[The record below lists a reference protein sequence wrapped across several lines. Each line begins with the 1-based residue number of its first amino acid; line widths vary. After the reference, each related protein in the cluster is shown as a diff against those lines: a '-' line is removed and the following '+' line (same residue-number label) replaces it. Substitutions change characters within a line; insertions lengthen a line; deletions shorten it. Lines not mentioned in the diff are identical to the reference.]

1 MGVVGV
7 SDVAFGPYR
16 LLSLLGRGG
25 MGEVWRAHDTDKDRE
40 VAIKV
45 LGSWL
50 GADHDYATRFRRE
63 AALAAKL
70 TDPHIVP
77 VYDYGQIDDRLYMTM
92 PLIAGEDL
100 GKVLARQGPLEPARA
115 SVLVE
120 QVADALDVAHA
131 AGLVHR
137 DVKPSNLL
145 VTSRRG
151 RDFTYL
157 IDFGIAHALG
167 GTSLTPTGGAIGTP
181 AYMAPERFQ
190 GDGDHRGDIY
200 ALGCVLH
207 YALTGQPPFPS
218 TNALV
223 LLNAHQNLPPPRP
236 TDLRADLPRAIDA
249 VIAHAMAKDPARR
262 YSSAG
267 ELADATRTA
276 LHSPVRR
283 AARTAV
289 RPPARPSPAS
299 WATTVPPPVA
309 SRPVDRAGPPRP
321 HTQRPPATDRP
332 ASARP
337 QHPSAPPPGGALQ
350 PEAAPRRSR
359 LRVALVALTALA
371 VLVTGVVLGR
381 AWVMQQY
388 YVGAEDSQVVIFNG
402 VRGSLLGLSL
412 QKVAERP
419 GFPLADLPETDRS
432 YVIEG
437 IASNAGLPGART
449 LIDRLRERRLPPC
462 APSTPGQ
469 PGVAAQPPEQPT
481 PLSTPQV
488 VSGSTCRT
496 AG

>member
-7 SDVAFGPYR
+7 SDVAFGHYR

-92 PLIAGEDL
+92 PLITGEDL
-100 GKVLARQGPLEPARA
+100 GKLLARQGPLEPARA

-145 VTSRRG
+145 VTTRRG

-249 VIAHAMAKDPARR
+249 VIARAMAKDPARR

-276 LHSPVRR
+276 LHSPVRP

-289 RPPARPSPAS
+289 RPPTRPSPAS

-309 SRPVDRAGPPRP
+309 SPPVDPARLPHRQPQGPPP
-321 HTQRPPATDRP
+321 TDRP
-332 ASARP
+332 GSARP
-337 QHPSAPPPGGALQ
+337 QHPSAPLPGGALQ
-350 PEAAPRRSR
+350 PDPGPRRSR

-371 VLVTGVVLGR
+371 ALVTGVVLGR
-381 AWVMQQY
+381 VWVMQQY
-388 YVGAEDSQVVIFNG
+388 YVGADDDQVVIFNG
-402 VRGSLLGLSL
+402 VSGSVVGLSL
-412 QKVAERP
+412 HDVAERP
-419 GFPLADLPETDRS
+419 DFPLADLPETVRNQ
-432 YVIEG
+432 VREG
-437 IASNAGLPGART
+437 IISTAGLDGARV

-462 APSTPGQ
+462 ASPTPGQ
-469 PGVAAQPPEQPT
+469 PGVAAQPPQQPT
-481 PLSTPQV
+481 PLSAPQV
-488 VSGSTCRT
+488 VEGMNCRP

>member
-1 MGVVGV
+1 V

-25 MGEVWRAHDTDKDRE
+25 MGEVWRAHDTEKDRE

-92 PLIAGEDL
+92 PLITGEDL
-100 GKVLARQGPLEPARA
+100 GKVLARQGPLAPARA
-115 SVLVE
+115 VALVE

-145 VTSRRG
+145 VTTRRG

-167 GTSLTPTGGAIGTP
+167 NTSLTPTGGAIGTP

-236 TDLRADLPRAIDA
+236 TDLRADLPGAIDA
-249 VIAHAMAKDPARR
+249 VIAHAMAKEPARR
-262 YSSAG
+262 YGSAG
-267 ELADATRTA
+267 ELADAARAA
-276 LHSPVRR
+276 LHSPVLP

-289 RPPARPSPAS
+289 QPPARPSPAS
-299 WATTVPPPVA
+299 WAATVPPTA
-309 SRPVDRAGPPRP
+309 SRPVAPARLSPRQPLP

-337 QHPSAPPPGGALQ
+337 QHPSAPLPADSLQ
-350 PEAAPRRSR
+350 PPAAPRRGR
-359 LRVALVALTALA
+359 LRVALVALTVLA
-371 VLVTGVVLGR
+371 VLVTGAVLGR
-381 AWVMQQY
+381 VWVGQQY
-388 YVGAEDSQVVIFNG
+388 YVGADGDQVVIFNG

-412 QKVAERP
+412 HEVAERP
-419 GFPLADLPETDRS
+419 GFPLADLPETTRS
-432 YVIEG
+432 QVRAG
-437 IASNAGLPGART
+437 ITADAGLESARA
-449 LIDRLRERRLPPC
+449 LIDRLRAARLSPC
-462 APSTPGQ
+462 AASTTALPGVPGLPLGVPDPSSTP
-469 PGVAAQPPEQPT
+469 P
-481 PLSTPQV
+481 V
-488 VSGSTCRT
+488 VEGTNCRP